1 MKQRR
6 FDQNASFHL
15 KENCAKI
22 FKIPNQSSICDLFNQ
37 VLNCNFDFKNQFN
50 CIPVKFQR

>member
-1 MKQRR
+1 MKPRR